1 MMPLLIVRK
10 KAKRVD
16 VDVGPGLSMGRLRDS
31 VTISL
36 SKKKRSFEGAWYV
49 SGEVEQKSVRVQLA
63 LGFVNL
69 VEARIGGVL
78 MSGID
83 AEGNP
88 VPGGRP
94 WLEGQPKYSATGL
107 GYVCVRLRVEEKE
120 DSDGKTGELV
130 EGEVEVVL
138 SDKFGANGDEWLQPL
153 ATYDALGGIHQLAF
167 FDYSHSAKKDDNGDW
182 VHSIVPS
189 MSESETSVVGSR
201 AIIGAPASV
210 NYGLK
215 RWDMD

>member
-1 MMPLLIVRK
+1 MTPLLIIRK
-10 KAKRVD
+10 KAKPVA

-36 SKKKRSFEGAWYV
+36 SKRRRGYKGAWYV
-49 SGEVEQKSVRVQLA
+49 GGEVEKDNVRVQLA

-69 VEARIGGVL
+69 VEAKINGVL

-94 WLEGQPKYSATGL
+94 WLEGRPKYASNGL
-107 GYVCVRLRVEEKE
+107 GYVCVSVRVREKDE
-120 DSDGKTGELV
+120 DDKIGELV
-130 EGEVEVVL
+130 EDELEVVL
-138 SDKFGANGDEWLQPL
+138 SDKFGADGDKWLQPL
-153 ATYDALGGIHQLAF
+153 AAYDESGAIHQLAY
-167 FDYSHSAKKDDNGDW
+167 FDYNHSARKDDGGEW
-182 VHSIVPS
+182 VHQIVPS